1 MSNTKLISG
10 RTVRW
15 DDERAADAY
24 ARGWWVRETL
34 ADSLADAAHRT
45 PQRVVLIDG
54 DYRLDCHTLH
64 EQATSLAQARPKSRR
79 SSAIRSNGVSAALA

>member
-1 MSNTKLISG
+1 MSNTKLIGG

-15 DDERAADAY
+15 DDERAAEAY

-34 ADSLADAAHRT
+34 ADALADAAHRT

-54 DYRLDCHTLH
+54 DCRVDC
-64 EQATSLAQARPKSRR
+64 QSLYDAGDGAGTGAAGADADRQRRVVHAAQ
-79 SSAIRSNGVSAALA
+79 LA